1 MGRACA
7 LYRAVIHY
15 RKQALSLYH
24 VKPHVNLH
32 QCTANMRDVKVHQS
46 ATVDACTSEGPEVM
60 MIGEGGRWREICQR
74 TELEDKQALADL
86 KRNR

>member
-1 MGRACA
+1 MVGGACSS
-7 LYRAVIHY
+7 YRAVIHY

-32 QCTANMRDVKVHQS
+32 QCTANMRDVKAHQS

-60 MIGEGGRWREICQR
+60 MIGEGGIWREICQS
-74 TELEDKQALADL
+74 TEEDKQELADL
-86 KRNR
+86 K